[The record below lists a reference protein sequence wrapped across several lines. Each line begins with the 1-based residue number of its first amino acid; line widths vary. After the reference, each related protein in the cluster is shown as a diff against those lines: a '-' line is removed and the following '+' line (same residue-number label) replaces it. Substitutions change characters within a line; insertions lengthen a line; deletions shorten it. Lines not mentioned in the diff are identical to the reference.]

1 VKNQAGRD
9 NGNELINDYLIV
21 VDSRIFKFYDKFS
34 CAETVV
40 LYKPLIEMFKQKLK
54 KTHNAKVSHLIPLNN
69 IQNNVKAWLVVSYT
83 APVMT

>member
-40 LYKPLIEMFKQKLK
+40 LYKPLIELFKQ
-54 KTHNAKVSHLIPLNN
+54 
-69 IQNNVKAWLVVSYT
+69 
-83 APVMT
+83 